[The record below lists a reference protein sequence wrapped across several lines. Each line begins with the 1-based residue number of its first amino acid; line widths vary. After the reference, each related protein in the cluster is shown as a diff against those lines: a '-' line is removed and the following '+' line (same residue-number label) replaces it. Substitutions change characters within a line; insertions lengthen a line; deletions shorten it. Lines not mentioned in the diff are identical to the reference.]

1 MHEHA
6 YIIHVLINM
15 QANKYFQVKELVSS
29 KIYNQY
35 GDDAIKFLD
44 PKALEA
50 LENVREILNVP
61 LICNNWYA
69 GGSRNYSGYR
79 EPGCGVGTPT
89 GYHYKGQAFDLI
101 STKLTAKEMR
111 EILENNQDKLRYP
124 IRVEKW
130 GNKGEISWLHI
141 DISPNTHGKKL
152 YFFKA

>member
-50 LENVREILNVP
+50 
-61 LICNNWYA
+61 
-69 GGSRNYSGYR
+69 
-79 EPGCGVGTPT
+79 
-89 GYHYKGQAFDLI
+89 
-101 STKLTAKEMR
+101 
-111 EILENNQDKLRYP
+111 
-124 IRVEKW
+124 
-130 GNKGEISWLHI
+130 
-141 DISPNTHGKKL
+141 
-152 YFFKA
+152 